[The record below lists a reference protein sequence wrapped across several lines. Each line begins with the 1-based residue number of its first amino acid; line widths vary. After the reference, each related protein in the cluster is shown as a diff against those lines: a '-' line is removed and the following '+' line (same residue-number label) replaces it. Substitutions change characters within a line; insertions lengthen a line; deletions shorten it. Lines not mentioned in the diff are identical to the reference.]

1 MAVAS
6 LSPVKILSDLGYEMV
21 DIESDKDYLSALME
35 AVNTLT
41 MTNASDLRL
50 PVLQDEVRRVRAN
63 RKAADPTFKTRKV
76 SVDKLMGRKTSSAQR
91 IEPQK
96 LLPATSEGESANTNA
111 LASRLNNISQSLDNL
126 GNVLRQQLGIEK
138 KSAKDQRKLA
148 AVENKRRREEE
159 LEEEKKEGGKG
170 ESSAG
175 KVASTLTAPFA
186 GMFGAAQKFF
196 GNIIAGSALLGLI
209 KWLQTMESSG
219 DFDNFIE
226 NLKEKAGWVLGGL
239 VTIGGLGLVA
249 TITGIAVS
257 IIGGLSILGGVVAA
271 LWGVLKVIAVVAA
284 SIMALRWI
292 FKKGEEVITATRN
305 WGHDQIS
312 GGEASGQQERL
323 NAAEMEKVGVA
334 ERGAGLSTNF
344 NKFKVKKAI
353 PGPFGRN
360 QTIWKH
366 AEYDDLNDQQ
376 KAAVDKMRA
385 DRKRMNALEK
395 EREQKL
401 KELRKT
407 LWEGPEG
414 GTWKYT
420 EGFARLP
427 WNKRLTEEGKEK
439 EKEINEKARGIYKS
453 TESKILSGGSI
464 TPPANMGDKNVSS
477 PNINQPLQGDSSS
490 NLINLSGGNGAGGG
504 GGSAS
509 GGSGSE
515 TPSFSS
521 TSGRLGNEITIGAG
535 NN

>member
-126 GNVLRQQLGIEK
+126 VNVLRQHLVIEK
-138 KSAKDQRKLA
+138 KSAKAQRKLA

-219 DFDNFIE
+219 DFDNFI
-226 NLKEKAGWVLGGL
+226 
-239 VTIGGLGLVA
+239 
-249 TITGIAVS
+249 
-257 IIGGLSILGGVVAA
+257 
-271 LWGVLKVIAVVAA
+271 
-284 SIMALRWI
+284 
-292 FKKGEEVITATRN
+292 
-305 WGHDQIS
+305 
-312 GGEASGQQERL
+312 
-323 NAAEMEKVGVA
+323 
-334 ERGAGLSTNF
+334 
-344 NKFKVKKAI
+344 
-353 PGPFGRN
+353 
-360 QTIWKH
+360 
-366 AEYDDLNDQQ
+366 
-376 KAAVDKMRA
+376 
-385 DRKRMNALEK
+385 
-395 EREQKL
+395 
-401 KELRKT
+401 
-407 LWEGPEG
+407 
-414 GTWKYT
+414 
-420 EGFARLP
+420 
-427 WNKRLTEEGKEK
+427 
-439 EKEINEKARGIYKS
+439 
-453 TESKILSGGSI
+453 
-464 TPPANMGDKNVSS
+464 
-477 PNINQPLQGDSSS
+477 
-490 NLINLSGGNGAGGG
+490 
-504 GGSAS
+504 
-509 GGSGSE
+509 
-515 TPSFSS
+515 
-521 TSGRLGNEITIGAG
+521 
-535 NN
+535 